1 MSGRKLRML
10 ALVRNNQQSEIP
22 EVDRVLPPEHSM
34 PESNLQTGQIPKAS
48 EPISQIESEEITSP
62 LLVLTECTPN
72 TLLDIT
78 DSQISAT
85 KTNIIIEC
93 PEDIA
98 YELGIT
104 VDDGE
109 PKSNQAEPS
118 TSTEKNTQH
127 FDNILKDS
135 DSFCVQNQ
143 HANNNSD
150 NENSLHSNESYKS
163 DMPYEPSSDKNGSS
177 TDDEVFIND
186 ENRQE
191 AANLAILK
199 KKQKRKRSL
208 KGQSDCS
215 LWQKNC

>member
-1 MSGRKLRML
+1 
-10 ALVRNNQQSEIP
+10 
-22 EVDRVLPPEHSM
+22 M
-34 PESNLQTGQIPKAS
+34 PESNLQT
-48 EPISQIESEEITSP
+48 
-62 LLVLTECTPN
+62 V
-72 TLLDIT
+72 LDIT

-98 YELGIT
+98 HELGIT

-118 TSTEKNTQH
+118 TSTGKNTQH

-143 HANNNSD
+143 HANNNSHD
-150 NENSLHSNESYKS
+150 ENSSHSNESYES

-177 TDDEVFIND
+177 TDAEVFIND

-191 AANLAILK
+191 AANLAIPK
-199 KKQKRKRSL
+199 EKQKRKRL
-208 KGQSDCS
+208 KNARSVKVGQSDCS
-215 LWQKNC
+215 LWQKNINIAKRRK